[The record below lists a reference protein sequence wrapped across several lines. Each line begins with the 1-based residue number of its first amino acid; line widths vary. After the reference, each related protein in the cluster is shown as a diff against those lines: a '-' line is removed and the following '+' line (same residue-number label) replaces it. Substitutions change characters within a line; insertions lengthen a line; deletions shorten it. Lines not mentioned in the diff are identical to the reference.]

1 MDLYPK
7 KKQKKNEEEEATI
20 DARYESKN
28 MIIYLMSDN
37 DQNYPYI
44 FSVSSYRH

>member
-1 MDLYPK
+1 MDLYPIK
-7 KKQKKNEEEEATI
+7 KAKKNEEEEATI

-37 DQNYPYI
+37 DQNILI
-44 FSVSSYRH
+44 FLVLVLI